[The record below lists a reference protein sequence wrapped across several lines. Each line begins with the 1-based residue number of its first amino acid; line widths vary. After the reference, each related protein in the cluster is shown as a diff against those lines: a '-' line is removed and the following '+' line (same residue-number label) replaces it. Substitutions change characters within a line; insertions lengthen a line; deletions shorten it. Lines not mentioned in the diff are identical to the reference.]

1 MSTFSSNFKSIVGT
15 LAPTVATAL
24 GGPFAGAAVS
34 ALSHALGLAP
44 NAEPA
49 AVESAVTTA
58 STEDLAKIKVA
69 EIDFQQT
76 LATLG
81 VEREQLAFSDTDS
94 ARKREIALKDRTPM
108 ILAFAF
114 VGGWFVIQGV
124 LLSHTIDPAMRD
136 IIMRTLGTMDT
147 ALALILSYYFGSSAG
162 ADARNQASTAT
173 SSAPTP
179 AAKP

>member
-69 EIDFQQT
+69 ELEFQKT
-76 LATLG
+76 LASLG

-94 ARKREIALKDRTPM
+94 ARKREIALKDRTPA

-114 VGGWFVIQGV
+114 VAGWFVIQGF
-124 LLSHTIDPAMRD
+124 LLMRTVDASIHD
-136 IIMRTLGTMDT
+136 IIIRTLGTMDM
-147 ALALILSYYFGSSAG
+147 ALGLILSYYFGSSAG
-162 ADARNQASTAT
+162 ADARANATTAT
-173 SSAPTP
+173 SSSPTP
-179 AAKP
+179 PAKP